1 MNRQHFL
8 GLLAGT
14 LAAGITAAP
23 AFAQEGKR
31 PATAGEKANKGAAAM
46 AKRRAV
52 QGELTKVEGSG
63 LNLTLTL
70 ETKRQGLF
78 VVTTN
83 DKTEFRGKGHD
94 EMELADLKDSKLIGS
109 RVIAQGERDGDKLVA
124 KHLIVRPAKKDHDDE
139 DDDKADAKRTVT
151 VGVISG
157 LPSSGAIT
165 GFTVTPQGGSAVT
178 FVANADT
185 EYNLKGATLTNGQ
198 TVRVASK
205 KDGTNNVAL
214 KVRYPAGS

>member
-31 PATAGEKANKGAAAM
+31 PATAGEKANKGEAAM

-52 QGELTKVEGSG
+52 QGELTKVEGAA
-63 LNLTLTL
+63 LTL
-70 ETKRQGLF
+70 ETKRQGSF

-83 DKTEFRGKGHD
+83 ADTKLRGKGHD

-109 RVIAQGERDGDKLVA
+109 RVIAQGERDGDKLAA

-139 DDDKADAKRTVT
+139 ADDKADAKRTVT

-198 TVRVASK
+198 TVRVVSK
-205 KDGTNNVAL
+205 KDGTNNVAI